1 MRRDD
6 NTHTGSAPVAH
17 LLRQGQEWSI
27 GEYLCTA
34 GPNDRPFEERR
45 EQVAVAAVI
54 EGSFRYRGDTGT
66 AVMHPG
72 AFLLGNAATC
82 YECGHD
88 HSSGDRCI
96 AFHLAP
102 AYFAEVAASIAGSGR
117 FRFPTPML
125 PAAPKL
131 LPWLVRI
138 ETRAARA
145 DRLAIDEAVPRL
157 MEAVIGAVYLANG
170 WQKVMELVDHHFA
183 AALEGVA
190 DGRSGYDYKTRL
202 QEEIQNRLRL
212 APKYRVISETGPDH
226 EKTFEVEVAVNP
238 DLTARGTG
246 RSKKEAE
253 QAAARALSQLLSA
266 TEK

>member
-1 MRRDD
+1 
-6 NTHTGSAPVAH
+6 V
-17 LLRQGQEWSI
+17 
-27 GEYLCTA
+27 
-34 GPNDRPFEERR
+34 DRPKLEDQVHALEARLLVTFSDQALGLSALTHKSYTNEHRAECAADNERL
-45 EQVAVAAVI
+45 EFLGDAVI
-54 EGSFRYRGDTGT
+54 D
-66 AVMHPG
+66 
-72 AFLLGNAATC
+72 
-82 YECGHD
+82 
-88 HSSGDRCI
+88 
-96 AFHLAP
+96 LAISHRLM
-102 AYFAEVAASIAGSGR
+102 E
-117 FRFPTPML
+117 RFPTATEGEL
-125 PAAPKL
+125 SKL
-131 LPWLVRI
+131 RALIVNEEGLARI
-138 ETRAARA
+138 ARHIGLGDLLLLGRGEELTGGRTKNSVLA
-145 DRLAIDEAVPRL
+145 DAL
-157 MEAVIGAVYLANG
+157 EAVIGAVYLANG